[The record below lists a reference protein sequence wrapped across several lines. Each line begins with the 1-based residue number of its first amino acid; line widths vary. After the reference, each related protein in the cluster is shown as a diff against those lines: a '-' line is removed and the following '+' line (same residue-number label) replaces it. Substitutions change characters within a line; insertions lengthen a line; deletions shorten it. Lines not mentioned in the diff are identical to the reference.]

1 MKFIRTFEN
10 FTEMDMGHQNME
22 TMCADCQCNMAEC
35 ECGSPMAY
43 EDDMEDEYPNEMMF
57 GGEEGE
63 EEMMFGDEDEEDM
76 MNYEEEE
83 DMMGEEGEEEMM
95 PSGHRMGHIMSFQE
109 AKKAKPD
116 FLDLDKD
123 GDKKESMKKAAADKK
138 KGGKKEEEKE
148 HKEDDKKSTK
158 KSGLSKAQEKL
169 PEGLR
174 KAIAAKRKK

>member
-1 MKFIRTFEN
+1 
-10 FTEMDMGHQNME
+10 
-22 TMCADCQCNMAEC
+22 
-35 ECGSPMAY
+35 
-43 EDDMEDEYPNEMMF
+43 MMF

-63 EEMMFGDEDEEDM
+63 EEMMFGGED
-76 MNYEEEE
+76 EE